1 VINMNMKKQIVVPT
15 TLGRVRSFVPKPTSG
30 ARSFSDLYLGK
41 SVGIYVLV
49 LLISG
54 MLANL
59 AYADV
64 SDSKLVVISLV
75 NQDPDPAIS
84 GDIVEIRLG
93 VENRGGDIAENVV
106 LEFVPQYPFIAVTG
120 EDNVKK
126 VGTLKS
132 YQTGDNMKI
141 VKFKVRVDRDATAGE
156 YELKYKEYEEGKSNI
171 AGMGN
176 INIEVESKESAEVIH
191 IDKTTLVPGK
201 ETSLKFTINNVGSAP
216 LRDLTFS
223 WINEDKIILPVGSD
237 NTKYVR
243 YIDIGDGAELEY
255 QVIADSNAEAGLY
268 SLNLQLT
275 YDDPSSGTEKEIN
288 TIAGVY
294 VGGGTDFD
302 IAFSESSSG
311 TTSFTIA
318 NIGSNP
324 AFSVSVIVPQ
334 QEGWRVSGSNSMII
348 GNLNTGDYTVAS
360 FALQSAQ
367 ARPNTT
373 GQKDMTQGELLAL
386 RQSMQTSNTLKIQIA
401 YTDTMGK
408 RDLVGKELSM
418 NPQNLMSSTTDSGAT
433 GSQAAMANFRGRGT
447 VRQQSFFSK
456 YKWYIVVLVILVVLG
471 LTYWKYKKEKLLD
484 SNFKFKDV
492 FKIKTLFKKKSKSR

>member
-1 VINMNMKKQIVVPT
+1 MKKQIVAPNT
-15 TLGRVRSFVPKPTSG
+15 SSRARSFVPKPTSG
-30 ARSFSDLYLGK
+30 ARSFSNFILGK
-41 SVGIYVLV
+41 KTIGVYFLVLV
-49 LLISG
+49 IAG
-54 MLANL
+54 MLLNL

-64 SDSKLVVISLV
+64 GDSKLVVISLV
-75 NQDPDPAIS
+75 NQDPDPATS

-93 VENRGGDIAENVV
+93 VENRGGAITENLV
-106 LEFVPQYPFIAVTG
+106 LEFVPQYPFVLVTG

-126 VGTLKS
+126 VGTLKA

-141 VKFKVRVDRDATAGE
+141 VKFKVRVDRDATAGQ
-156 YELKYKEYEEGKSNI
+156 YQLKYKEYEEGKGNI
-171 AGMGN
+171 AGLGN

-191 IDKTTLVPGK
+191 IDKTTLIPGK
-201 ETSLKFTINNVGSAP
+201 QTSLKFTVNNVGSAP

-237 NTKYVR
+237 NTKYIR

-255 QVIADSNAEAGLY
+255 EVIADSNAEAGLY
-268 SLNLQLT
+268 ALNLLLT
-275 YDDPSSGTEKEIN
+275 YDDSVSATQKEIN

-318 NIGSNP
+318 NVGSNP

-334 QEGWRVSGSNSMII
+334 QQGWRVTGSNSMII

-367 ARPNTT
+367 VRPNTT
-373 GQKDMTQGELLAL
+373 GQQKGMTQEELLAL
-386 RQSMQTSNTLKIQIA
+386 RQSMQTQTPLKIQIA

-408 RDLVGKELSM
+408 RELINKELSM
-418 NPQNLMSSTTDSGAT
+418 NPQNLMGATTDSGAAGT
-433 GSQAAMANFRGRGT
+433 QTPMANFGGRGR
-447 VRQQSFFSK
+447 VQQQSFFSK
-456 YKWYIVVLVILVVLG
+456 YKWYIAVLAILAVFGVA
-471 LTYWKYKKEKLLD
+471 YWKYRKEKLLD
-484 SNFKFKDV
+484 PNFKFKSV